1 MPNTILKSS
10 NGWPASKDPAEIGIK
25 SYAIPGT
32 TIKIRCA
39 QKVAPLLV
47 ALCADFDKLVE
58 PIDVGTLDS
67 WGYAFRPIRGQ
78 TEMLSNHSSGTAVDL
93 NAEAHPLGKR
103 ETFTMEQETIVR
115 QIAAKYG
122 CRWGGDYKNRAD
134 EMHFEI
140 NLTPKQVKERITALG
155 LDKAK

>member
-1 MPNTILKSS
+1 
-10 NGWPASKDPAEIGIK
+10 
-25 SYAIPGT
+25 
-32 TIKIRCA
+32 
-39 QKVAPLLV
+39 VAPLLV

-155 LDKAK
+155 LDTAK

>member
-1 MPNTILKSS
+1 MPSTILKSS
-10 NGWPASKDPAEIGIK
+10 NGWPASKDAAEIGIK
-25 SYAIPGT
+25 SYPIPGT

-58 PIDVGTLDS
+58 PIDVGSLDS
-67 WGYAFRPIRGQ
+67 WGYAFRPIRGE
-78 TEMLSNHSSGTAVDL
+78 TETLSNHSSGTAVDL

>member
-1 MPNTILKSS
+1 MPNTLKSS
-10 NGWPASKDPAEIGIK
+10 NGWPASKDPAVIGVK
-25 SYAIPGT
+25 SYPVPGT
-32 TIKIRCA
+32 GIKIRVA
-39 QKVAPLLV
+39 EKVAPLLV
-47 ALCADFDKLVE
+47 ALCADFHKLVE
-58 PIDVGTLDS
+58 PINEGSLDD

-78 TEMLSNHSSGTAVDL
+78 TETLSNHSSATAVDL
-93 NAEAHPLGKR
+93 NSNSHPLGKR
-103 ETFTMEQETIVR
+103 ETFTMEQETTVR

-155 LDKAK
+155 LDTKK

>member
-1 MPNTILKSS
+1 MATTTLKSS
-10 NGWPASKDPAEIGIK
+10 NGWPASKDPAVIGVK
-25 SYAIPGT
+25 SYPIPNTG
-32 TIKIRCA
+32 IKIRVA
-39 QKVAPLLV
+39 EKVAPLLV
-47 ALCADFDKLVE
+47 ALCADFHKLVE

-155 LDKAK
+155 LDKEK

>member
-1 MPNTILKSS
+1 MPGLKSS

-25 SYAIPGT
+25 SYPIPGT
-32 TIKIRCA
+32 GIKIRCA
-39 QKVAPLLV
+39 EKVSPLLV
-47 ALCADFDKLVE
+47 ALCADFHKLVE
-58 PIDVGTLDS
+58 PIDEGTLDS

-78 TEMLSNHSSGTAVDL
+78 TETLSNHSSGTAVDL
-93 NAEAHPLGKR
+93 NANDHPLGKR

-140 NLTPKQVKERITALG
+140 SLTPKQAKERITALG
-155 LDKAK
+155 LDTKK

>member
-1 MPNTILKSS
+1 MPNTLKSS

-25 SYAIPGT
+25 SFAIPGSS
-32 TIKIRCA
+32 IKIRCA
-39 QKVAPLLV
+39 EKVAPLLV
-47 ALCADFDKLVE
+47 ALCADFHKLVE
-58 PIDVGTLDS
+58 PIDEGTLDS

-78 TEMLSNHSSGTAVDL
+78 TETLSNHSSGTAVDL

-155 LDKAK
+155 LDTAK

>member
-1 MPNTILKSS
+1 MPNTTLKSS
-10 NGWPASKDPAEIGIK
+10 NGWPASKDPDVIGVK
-25 SYAIPGT
+25 SYPVPGT
-32 TIKIRCA
+32 GIKIRVA
-39 QKVAPLLV
+39 EKVAPLLV
-47 ALCADFDKLVE
+47 ALCADFDKLIE

-67 WGYAFRPIRGQ
+67 WGYAFRPIRGE
-78 TEMLSNHSSGTAVDL
+78 TETLSNHSSGTAVDL

-155 LDKAK
+155 LDTEK

>member
-1 MPNTILKSS
+1 MTTTLKSS
-10 NGWPASKDPAEIGIK
+10 NGWPASKDAAEIGIK
-25 SYAIPGT
+25 SYPIPGT

-39 QKVAPLLV
+39 EKVAPLLV

-155 LDKAK
+155 LDTAK

>member
-1 MPNTILKSS
+1 MPNTPLKSS
-10 NGWPASKDPAEIGIK
+10 NGWPASKDAAEIGIK
-25 SYAIPGT
+25 SFAIPGSS
-32 TIKIRCA
+32 IKIRCA
-39 QKVAPLLV
+39 EKVAPLLV
-47 ALCADFDKLVE
+47 ALCADFHKLVE
-58 PIDVGTLDS
+58 PIDEGTLDS

-78 TEMLSNHSSGTAVDL
+78 TEILSNHSSGTAVDL

>member
-1 MPNTILKSS
+1 MATTTLKSS

-25 SYAIPGT
+25 SFAIPGSS
-32 TIKIRCA
+32 IKIRCA
-39 QKVAPLLV
+39 EKVAPLLV
-47 ALCADFDKLVE
+47 ALCADFHKLVE
-58 PIDVGTLDS
+58 PIDEGTLDS

-78 TEMLSNHSSGTAVDL
+78 TETLSNHSSGTAVDL
-93 NAEAHPLGKR
+93 NANAHPLGKR
-103 ETFTMEQETIVR
+103 ETFTMEQETTVR

-140 NLTPKQVKERITALG
+140 SLTPKQAKERITALG
-155 LDKAK
+155 LDTKK

>member
-1 MPNTILKSS
+1 MPNTLKSS
-10 NGWPASKDPAEIGIK
+10 NGWPASKDAAEIGVK

-47 ALCADFDKLVE
+47 ALCADYDKLVE

-78 TEMLSNHSSGTAVDL
+78 TETLSNHSSGTAVDL

>member
-1 MPNTILKSS
+1 MPNTTLKSS
-10 NGWPASKDPAEIGIK
+10 NGWPASKDAAEIGIK
-25 SYAIPGT
+25 SYPIPGT
-32 TIKIRCA
+32 TIKILCA

-67 WGYAFRPIRGQ
+67 WGYAFRPIRGE
-78 TEMLSNHSSGTAVDL
+78 TETLSNHSSGTAVDL

>member
-1 MPNTILKSS
+1 MPGLKSS
-10 NGWPASKDPAEIGIK
+10 NGWTASKDPAEIGIK
-25 SYAIPGT
+25 SFAIPGSS
-32 TIKIRCA
+32 IKIRCA
-39 QKVAPLLV
+39 EKVAPLLV
-47 ALCADFDKLVE
+47 ALCADFHKLVE
-58 PIDVGTLDS
+58 PIDEGTLDS

-78 TEMLSNHSSGTAVDL
+78 TETLSNHSSGTAVDL
-93 NAEAHPLGKR
+93 NANAHPLGKR
-103 ETFTMEQETIVR
+103 ETFTMEQETTVR

-155 LDKAK
+155 LDNKK

>member
-1 MPNTILKSS
+1 MATLKSD
-10 NGWPASKDPAEIGIK
+10 NGWPASKDPVEIGIK
-25 SYAIPGT
+25 SYSIPGT
-32 TIKIRCA
+32 SIKIRLA
-39 QKVAPLLV
+39 EKAAALLV
-47 ALCADFDKLVE
+47 ALCADYDKLIE
-58 PIDVGTLDS
+58 PIDAGTLDS

-78 TEMLSNHSSGTAVDL
+78 TETLSNHSSGTAVDL

-103 ETFTMEQETIVR
+103 DTFTNEQEIIIR

-122 CRWGGDYKNRAD
+122 CKWGGDYKNRAD

-140 NLTPKQVKERITALG
+140 NLTPKEVKERITALG

>member
-1 MPNTILKSS
+1 MPTTLKSS

-25 SYAIPGT
+25 SYPIPGT
-32 TIKIRCA
+32 GIKIRCA
-39 QKVAPLLV
+39 EKVAPLLV
-47 ALCADFDKLVE
+47 ALCTDFHKLVE
-58 PIDVGTLDS
+58 PIDEGTLDS

-78 TEMLSNHSSGTAVDL
+78 TETLSNHSSGTAVDL
-93 NAEAHPLGKR
+93 KANAHPLGKR
-103 ETFTMEQETIVR
+103 ETFTIEQETTVR

-140 NLTPKQVKERITALG
+140 EISPAKAKALISSLG
-155 LDKAK
+155 LE

>member
-1 MPNTILKSS
+1 MPNTTLKSS
-10 NGWPASKDPAEIGIK
+10 NGWPASKDPAVIGVK
-25 SYAIPGT
+25 SYPVPGT
-32 TIKIRCA
+32 GIKIRVA
-39 QKVAPLLV
+39 EKVAPLLI
-47 ALCADFDKLVE
+47 ALCADFHKLVE
-58 PIDVGTLDS
+58 PINEGSLDD
-67 WGYAFRPIRGQ
+67 WGYCFRMIRGS
-78 TEMLSNHSSGTAVDL
+78 TDSLSNHSSATAVDL
-93 NAEAHPLGKR
+93 NSNSHPLGKR

>member
-1 MPNTILKSS
+1 MPTTLKSS
-10 NGWPASKDPAEIGIK
+10 NGWPASKDAAEIGIK
-25 SYAIPGT
+25 SFAIPGSS
-32 TIKIRCA
+32 IKIRCA
-39 QKVAPLLV
+39 EKVAPLLV

-78 TEMLSNHSSGTAVDL
+78 TETLSNHSSGTAVDL

-103 ETFTMEQETIVR
+103 ETFTIEQETIVR

>member
-1 MPNTILKSS
+1 MPSILKSS
-10 NGWPASKDPAEIGIK
+10 NGWPASKDAAEIGIK
-25 SYAIPGT
+25 SYPIPGT

-39 QKVAPLLV
+39 EKVAPLLV
-47 ALCADFDKLVE
+47 GLCADFDKLVE

-78 TEMLSNHSSGTAVDL
+78 TETLSNHSSGTAVDL

-103 ETFTMEQETIVR
+103 ETFTIEQETIVR

>member
-1 MPNTILKSS
+1 MPNTLKSS
-10 NGWPASKDPAEIGIK
+10 NGWPANKDPAVIGVK
-25 SYAIPGT
+25 SYPVPGT
-32 TIKIRCA
+32 GIKIRVA
-39 QKVAPLLV
+39 EKVAPLLV
-47 ALCADFDKLVE
+47 ALCADFHKLVE
-58 PIDVGTLDS
+58 PINEGSLDD

-78 TEMLSNHSSGTAVDL
+78 TETLSNHSSATAVDL
-93 NAEAHPLGKR
+93 NSNSHPLGKR

-155 LDKAK
+155 LDTKK